1 MTNKKY
7 RNVLA
12 KQIRKADSEENWTIV
27 RVDGKKMDFVEA
39 HRLAKAIDKAV
50 TPGLDA
56 RSEDLFVYGG
66 VQFDASFEVEKEA
79 SWSNYFMDVD
89 GCEEDCV
96 KHTQVVFK
104 FKGEYYLYV
113 YSL

>member
-12 KQIRKADSEENWTIV
+12 KQIRKANPKENWTIV
-27 RVDGKKMDFVEA
+27 RVDGQKMSFAEA
-39 HRLAKAIDKAV
+39 HRLAKAIDKAI

-66 VQFDASFEVEKEA
+66 LQMSELFEIEKEA

-89 GCEEDCV
+89 GYEEDCV
-96 KHTQVVFK
+96 RHTQIVFK
-104 FKGEYYLYV
+104 FNGEYYLYV